1 MRLAAG
7 MSTWLGVGNG
17 AASARQAAARSVR
30 NSVADRRRIGF
41 GRIVMALRHGGTKA
55 IMQAGRKTS
64 QVGGF
69 RKRTVRH
76 IYDRSNLENAFVW
89 SVAAGLSESLTVLN
103 KFGPSG
109 HGEAQV
115 QYLDGDFRV
124 ISPGTYV
131 RCAITD
137 VRIPLDELKYWS
149 VDLQEAYSVPTAVL
163 QRHFPGALKT
173 RS

>member
-1 MRLAAG
+1 
-7 MSTWLGVGNG
+7 
-17 AASARQAAARSVR
+17 
-30 NSVADRRRIGF
+30 
-41 GRIVMALRHGGTKA
+41 
-55 IMQAGRKTS
+55 
-64 QVGGF
+64 
-69 RKRTVRH
+69 
-76 IYDRSNLENAFVW
+76 
-89 SVAAGLSESLTVLN
+89 LTVLN

-149 VDLQEAYSVPTAVL
+149 VDLQEAYAQPVAVL
-163 QRHFPGALKT
+163 QRHFPGQVKK
-173 RS
+173 

>member
-1 MRLAAG
+1 M
-7 MSTWLGVGNG
+7 
-17 AASARQAAARSVR
+17 
-30 NSVADRRRIGF
+30 
-41 GRIVMALRHGGTKA
+41 
-55 IMQAGRKTS
+55 
-64 QVGGF
+64 
-69 RKRTVRH
+69 
-76 IYDRSNLENAFVW
+76 
-89 SVAAGLSESLTVLN
+89 LN

-163 QRHFPGALKT
+163 QRHFPDALKRRVRLPGSPDE
-173 RS
+173 RSDIRGRCQS

>member
-1 MRLAAG
+1 MQ
-7 MSTWLGVGNG
+7 V
-17 AASARQAAARSVR
+17 
-30 NSVADRRRIGF
+30 
-41 GRIVMALRHGGTKA
+41 GTKS
-55 IMQAGRKTS
+55 S

-69 RKRTVRH
+69 RERTAQP
-76 IYDRSNLENAFVW
+76 ICDTANLENERGWPSQA
-89 SVAAGLSESLTVLN
+89 SLSESLTVLN

-173 RS
+173 QG

>member
-1 MRLAAG
+1 M
-7 MSTWLGVGNG
+7 VGING
-17 AASARQAAARSVR
+17 NPNEASRQ
-30 NSVADRRRIGF
+30 
-41 GRIVMALRHGGTKA
+41 GRA
-55 IMQAGRKTS
+55 
-64 QVGGF
+64 
-69 RKRTVRH
+69 
-76 IYDRSNLENAFVW
+76 
-89 SVAAGLSESLTVLN
+89 ESFIVLN

-149 VDLQEAYSVPTAVL
+149 VDLQEAYATPGAVL
-163 QRHFPGALKT
+163 QRHFPAALKQQG
-173 RS
+173 